1 MDLFHQNLDSSLEL
15 TTTKFDLPDADIIL
29 FDEFFTKT
37 ESEKLYK
44 NLIEKINWQQYTIK
58 MFGKIL
64 NQPRLTAFYGEE
76 NKPYAYSGLKLTP
89 NPWTED
95 LLFIKSRITKTAQI
109 NFSSVLLNYYRNGQ
123 DSMGWHSDDEKEL
136 GQNPVIGS
144 ISFGETRLFQL
155 RHLTRKD
162 LKKVDIKLTNGSF
175 LLMKGQTQHYWEHQ
189 IPKTSKHITPR
200 INLTFRTIV

>member
-29 FDEFFTKT
+29 FNEFFTKT

-76 NKPYAYSGLKLTP
+76 DKPYAYSGLKLTP

-189 IPKTSKHITPR
+189 IPKTSKHLTPR

>member
-15 TTTKFDLPDADIIL
+15 TTTKFDLPNADIIL

-95 LLFIKSRITKTAQI
+95 LMFIKSRITKTAQI

-162 LKKVDIKLTNGSF
+162 LKKVDIKLSNGSF
-175 LLMKGQTQHYWEHQ
+175 LLMKGPTQHYWEHQ

>member
-29 FDEFFTKT
+29 FDKFFTKT

-95 LLFIKSRITKTAQI
+95 LMFIKSRITKTAQI

-162 LKKVDIKLTNGSF
+162 LKKVDIKLSNGSF
-175 LLMKGQTQHYWEHQ
+175 LLMKGPTQHYWEHQ
-189 IPKTSKHITPR
+189 IPKTSKHLTPR

>member
-76 NKPYAYSGLKLTP
+76 DKPYAYSGLKLTP

-175 LLMKGQTQHYWEHQ
+175 LLMKGPTQHYWEHQ
-189 IPKTSKHITPR
+189 IPKTSKHLTPR

>member
-1 MDLFHQNLDSSLEL
+1 MDLFNEISECSQEL
-15 TTTKFDLPDADIIL
+15 TTTKFNLPDADIIL
-29 FDEFFTKT
+29 FDKFFTKT
-37 ESEKLYK
+37 ECEKLYK

-76 NKPYAYSGLKLTP
+76 NKPYAYSGIKLTP

-95 LLFIKSRITKTAQI
+95 LLFIKSRITKVAQI

-144 ISFGETRLFQL
+144 VSFGETRLFQL

-175 LLMKGQTQHYWEHQ
+175 LLMKGPTQHYWEHQ
-189 IPKTSKHITPR
+189 IPKTSKQLKPR

>member
-1 MDLFHQNLDSSLEL
+1 MDLFHENSDSSLEL
-15 TTTKFDLPDADIIL
+15 TKTKFNLPDADIIL
-29 FDEFFTKT
+29 FHEFFTKT
-37 ESEKLYK
+37 ECEKLFK
-44 NLIEKINWQQYTIK
+44 NLSEKINWQQYTIK

-76 NKPYAYSGLKLTP
+76 NKPYAYSGIKLTP
-89 NPWTED
+89 KPWTED
-95 LLFIKSRITKTAQI
+95 LLFIKSRITKIAQI
-109 NFSSVLLNYYRNGQ
+109 NFSSVLLNYYRNGT

-155 RHLTRKD
+155 RHLKRKD
-162 LKKVDIKLTNGSF
+162 LKKVDIILSNGSF
-175 LLMKGQTQHYWEHQ
+175 LLMKGTTQHYWEHQ
-189 IPKTSKHITPR
+189 IPKTSKKITPR

>member
-29 FDEFFTKT
+29 FNEFFTKT

-58 MFGKIL
+58 MYGKIF

-89 NPWTED
+89 NPWIED

-175 LLMKGQTQHYWEHQ
+175 LLMKGSTQHYWEHQ
-189 IPKTSKHITPR
+189 IPKTSKNITPR

>member
-15 TTTKFDLPDADIIL
+15 TTTKFDLPNADIIL

-89 NPWTED
+89 NSWTED
-95 LLFIKSRITKTAQI
+95 LMFIKSRITKTAQI

-175 LLMKGQTQHYWEHQ
+175 LLMKGPTQHYWEHQ
-189 IPKTSKHITPR
+189 IPKTSKHLTPR

>member
-37 ESEKLYK
+37 ECEKLYK

-189 IPKTSKHITPR
+189 IPKTSKHITQR

>member
-76 NKPYAYSGLKLTP
+76 DKPYAYSGLKLTP

-200 INLTFRTIV
+200 INLTFRTII

>member
-1 MDLFHQNLDSSLEL
+1 MDLFHENLDS
-15 TTTKFDLPDADIIL
+15 TQIPTMTKFDLPDADIIL
-29 FDEFFTKT
+29 FNEFFTKT
-37 ESEKLYK
+37 ECNRLYK

-76 NKPYAYSGLKLTP
+76 NKPYAYSGIKLTP
-89 NPWTED
+89 NPWIED

-175 LLMKGQTQHYWEHQ
+175 LLMKGKTQHYWEHQ
-189 IPKTSKHITPR
+189 IPKTSKNITPR

>member
-1 MDLFHQNLDSSLEL
+1 MDLFHENSDSSLEL
-15 TTTKFDLPDADIIL
+15 TKTKFNLPDADIVL
-29 FDEFFTKT
+29 FHEFFTKT
-37 ESEKLYK
+37 ECEKLFK
-44 NLIEKINWQQYTIK
+44 NLSEKINWQQYTIK

-76 NKPYAYSGLKLTP
+76 NKPYAYSGIKLTP
-89 NPWTED
+89 KPWTED
-95 LLFIKSRITKTAQI
+95 LLFIKSRITKIAQI
-109 NFSSVLLNYYRNGQ
+109 NFSSVLLNYYRNGT

-155 RHLTRKD
+155 RHLKRKD
-162 LKKVDIKLTNGSF
+162 LKKVNIKLSNGSF
-175 LLMKGQTQHYWEHQ
+175 LLMKGTTQHYWEHQ
-189 IPKTSKHITPR
+189 IPKTSKKITPR

>member
-1 MDLFHQNLDSSLEL
+1 
-15 TTTKFDLPDADIIL
+15 
-29 FDEFFTKT
+29 
-37 ESEKLYK
+37 
-44 NLIEKINWQQYTIK
+44 
-58 MFGKIL
+58 
-64 NQPRLTAFYGEE
+64 
-76 NKPYAYSGLKLTP
+76 
-89 NPWTED
+89 
-95 LLFIKSRITKTAQI
+95 
-109 NFSSVLLNYYRNGQ
+109 
-123 DSMGWHSDDEKEL
+123 MGWHSDDEKEL

-200 INLTFRTIV
+200 INLTFRTII